1 MSNPYYNRWRQQVN
15 SIQCVSWLCTTHP
28 ILCAHHV
35 KIASA
40 NMPVVAFWKHFSV
53 KDALDFL
60 LSAWTR
66 INPATI
72 NHTWQLLVSHLCSR
86 QATIQ
91 PPLCNRQA
99 SIQPLA
105 DAEAV
110 TLSAAQAMPNFQHLT
125 ITEIQET
132 HTARVE
138 MDPNTILQQCGQ
150 CSVLL
155 KQQRGAIISD
165 DYDNNDREPRWSHR
179 LPTLHLAGMT
189 TRQTWLT
196 LPWKPCYVS
205 PSGQLST
212 AVFWVPI
219 FLLF

>member
-1 MSNPYYNRWRQQVN
+1 MCKLTVHHSPHT
-15 SIQCVSWLCTTHP
+15 LCP
-28 ILCAHHV
+28 SCQNCLCQHACCCFL
-35 KIASA
+35 KA
-40 NMPVVAFWKHFSV
+40 FSV

-132 HTARVE
+132 HT
-138 MDPNTILQQCGQ
+138 
-150 CSVLL
+150 LL
-155 KQQRGAIISD
+155 
-165 DYDNNDREPRWSHR
+165 EWRWI
-179 LPTLHLAGMT
+179 PTLYCNSVVNAVSYWNSREERSSVMT
-189 TRQTWLT
+189 MITLT
-196 LPWKPCYVS
+196 GS
-205 PSGQLST
+205 PGG
-212 AVFWVPI
+212 PI
-219 FLLF
+219 GCPPYT

>member
-1 MSNPYYNRWRQQVN
+1 MCMLTVHHSPHT
-15 SIQCVSWLCTTHP
+15 LCP
-28 ILCAHHV
+28 SCQNCLCQHACCCFL
-35 KIASA
+35 KA
-40 NMPVVAFWKHFSV
+40 FSV

-165 DYDNNDREPRWSHR
+165 DYDNTDREPRWSHR